1 MRKSFTGSRG
11 SRDAL
16 GTGSRDEPVSGI
28 KMERRLY
35 RLADF
40 EVKDTIGVGAFAR
53 VRIARHILD
62 DVHQALKIV
71 KKLECVRLK
80 QFKHFQQEVSLLQQ
94 CSDSPFVVQ
103 ARVPA
108 ARRAPPTT
116 TTASLPRSSSYA
128 GRGRAAHLRARGRRR
143 AGDRRRA
150 AREDRDDRA
159 LL

>member
-116 TTASLPRSSSYA
+116 TTASLPRSSWSCC
-128 GRGRAAHLRARGRRR
+128 RCF
-143 AGDRRRA
+143 
-150 AREDRDDRA
+150 
-159 LL
+159 